1 MKIKVLDLEISNIR
15 SLVSALST
23 IGYQPEVIK
32 VDGNFKNFNL
42 LFLPGV
48 GSFDSGIKKLINTN
62 AYDAINSKEREFNIF
77 GICLGAQLLLEK
89 SEESIEKLKGLSII
103 KGNSIKISSFNKGL
117 RTLNSWKRVYFKDDS
132 TEIFYLNHSYAINVC
147 ERNLIARY
155 TLIDKSITAA
165 IGNEI
170 GDIGVQ
176 FHPEKSGQKG
186 LDWLSKKLKKFAE

>member
-32 VDGNFKNFNL
+32 VDDNFKNFNL

-89 SEESIEKLKGLSII
+89 SEESIENLNGLSII
-103 KGNSIKISSFNKGL
+103 EGNAIRISSFNEGIT
-117 RTLNSWKRVYFKDDS
+117 TLNSWKRIDFKEDL
-132 TEIFYLNHSYAINVC
+132 TEIFYLNHSYAINVY
-147 ERNLIARY
+147 EKNLIARY
-155 TLIDKSITAA
+155 KLKNKSITAA

-186 LDWLSKKLKKFAE
+186 LNWLSKQLKKFAE